1 MRKILIT
8 VCTVFVVLFSYSQ
21 DRASAESMVKQGI
34 ALHDKGDYEGAIA
47 LYDKAIDLDKEYFLP
62 WYEKTFSLFEWGKK
76 KECIAL
82 SKEAIKKFPGDP
94 GLKHIYV
101 QYGSSLDD
109 LGKPKDAIEIY
120 DKGIALFP
128 GEFLLHF
135 NKGLTLQK
143 MDKAEE
149 ALAEYKKSLQLKPL
163 HSSSNLYT
171 GFLLQSSNKI
181 PSLLAYATFLAIES
195 RSERSGEAMKRVEKI
210 LWGNT
215 KTEGN
220 NTTIFLDAA
229 LLGNG
234 KDKSKEDNF
243 SPVEMIF
250 MITAGSKEL
259 DSLGKT
265 AAGKL
270 SLRLQMLINLLTE
283 QKKSNKGFYWDHYVP
298 FFTEMKEKEMVETL
312 AHLMYM
318 KTGDEENMKW
328 LEDNEAKLEAFYD
341 WLKAYKWTSR

>member
-8 VCTVFVVLFSYSQ
+8 LLFFPVVLFGDAQ
-21 DRASAESMVKQGI
+21 DRATAESMVRQGI

-47 LYDKAIDLDKEYFLP
+47 LYDKAIDLDKAYFLP
-62 WYEKTFSLFEWGKK
+62 WYEKTFSLYEWGKK
-76 KECIAL
+76 KECIAI
-82 SKEAIKKFPGDP
+82 SKEAIRKFPDEP
-94 GLKHIYV
+94 VLKLIYV

-109 LGKPKDAIEIY
+109 LGKPKEAIEVY
-120 DKGIALFP
+120 DMGIAKFP

-143 MDKAEE
+143 MEKADD
-149 ALAEYKKSLQLKPL
+149 ALAEYKKSLQYKPL

-171 GFLLQSSNKI
+171 AFLLQPSNKI

-195 RSERSGEAMKRVEKI
+195 RSERAGEAMKRVEKI

-220 NTTIFLDAA
+220 NTTIYLDAS
-229 LLGNG
+229 LLGGG
-234 KDKSKEDNF
+234 KNKNKEDDF
-243 SPVEMIF
+243 SSVEMIF

-265 AAGKL
+265 QAGKL
-270 SLRLQMLINLLTE
+270 SLRLQMLINLLSE
-283 QKKSNKGFYWDHYVP
+283 QQKKNKGFYWEHYVP

-318 KTGDEENMKW
+318 KTGDEENQQW
-328 LEDNEAKLEAFYD
+328 LNNNEAKMEAFYD
-341 WLKAYKWTSR
+341 WLKSYKWTSR

>member
-1 MRKILIT
+1 MIKKLLFLLPMMA
-8 VCTVFVVLFSYSQ
+8 VFLSYSQ
-21 DRASAESMVKQGI
+21 DRARAESMVKQGI
-34 ALHDKGDYEGAIA
+34 ALHDKGDFAGAIA
-47 LYDKAIDLDKEYFLP
+47 LYDKAIDLDPEYFLP
-62 WYEKTFSLFEWGKK
+62 WYEKTFSLYEWGKK

-82 SKEAIKKFPGDP
+82 SKEAIKKFPNDP

-120 DKGIALFP
+120 DKGIAQFP

-135 NKGLTLQK
+135 NKGLTLMK
-143 MDKAEE
+143 MDKQEE
-149 ALAEYKKSLQLKPL
+149 ALAEYKNSLRLKPL

-171 GFLLQSSNKI
+171 GFLLQPANKI

-220 NTTIFLDAA
+220 NTTIFLDAS
-229 LLGNG
+229 LLGGG
-234 KDKSKEDNF
+234 KDKNKEDNF
-243 SPVEMIF
+243 SSVEMIF

-265 AAGKL
+265 PAGKL
-270 SLRLQMLINLLTE
+270 SIRLQMLINLLSE
-283 QKKSNKGFYWDHYVP
+283 QQKTNKGFYWEHYVP
-298 FFTEMKEKEMVETL
+298 FFSEMKEKNMVETL

-318 KTGDEENMKW
+318 KTGDEENLKW
-328 LEDNEAKLEAFYD
+328 LEDNEAKLDAFYD
-341 WLKAYKWTSR
+341 WLKAYQWASR